1 MVYGD
6 RAESVVAG
14 FVCVN
19 LNIPLCHFQGG
30 DLSGNID
37 EKFRHILTKM
47 SDLLFHQIRLVNKE
61 FYNWRKSKE
70 CV

>member
-37 EKFRHILTKM
+37 EKFRHIWENVWSAFSIK
-47 SDLLFHQIRLVNKE
+47 
-61 FYNWRKSKE
+61 
-70 CV
+70 